1 MKETLDE
8 IRTMVESLR
17 SGHYDCEDCWYS
29 CPKSDHCC
37 DDTAGDEC
45 NCGADDQNSQA
56 YPQYAESKIR
66 NQLTQ
71 KTADDGCVLRM
82 YAVLGAV
89 RRTL

>member
-45 NCGADDQNSQA
+45 NCGADDQN
-56 YPQYAESKIR
+56 KIIDEIIA
-66 NQLTQ
+66 
-71 KTADDGCVLRM
+71 KID
-82 YAVLGAV
+82 
-89 RRTL
+89 TLKKGG